1 MKEIENNRYC
11 SMIEDLLPLYVENL
25 VSEDT
30 KKEIEEHIKKCNKCS
45 EELKKISQDEG
56 FNLNKQVQEEFN
68 KETKEKETEER
79 VRKKECLMFVCLDA
93 AV

>member
-45 EELKKISQDEG
+45 EELKK
-56 FNLNKQVQEEFN
+56 
-68 KETKEKETEER
+68 
-79 VRKKECLMFVCLDA
+79 
-93 AV
+93 